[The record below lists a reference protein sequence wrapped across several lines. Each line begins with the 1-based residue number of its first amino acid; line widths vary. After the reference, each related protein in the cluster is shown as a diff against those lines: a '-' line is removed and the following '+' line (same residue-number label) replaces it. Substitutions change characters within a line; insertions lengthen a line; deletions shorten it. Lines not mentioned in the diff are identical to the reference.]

1 MRRYQPE
8 RTEFPVIIFSY
19 IAQAAAV
26 SSAQLDPRASCWGTL
41 CGGHCVNGEA
51 LQAQQLAAARAGF
64 PCLWWWLC
72 HGATRLQPR
81 TRLSPA
87 DKARQARM
95 AHATQMGVGIAM
107 SVLIW
112 VELWNYSNWTWS
124 TDIFG
129 STNQC
134 YLVATS

>member
-1 MRRYQPE
+1 
-8 RTEFPVIIFSY
+8 
-19 IAQAAAV
+19 
-26 SSAQLDPRASCWGTL
+26 
-41 CGGHCVNGEA
+41 
-51 LQAQQLAAARAGF
+51 
-64 PCLWWWLC
+64 
-72 HGATRLQPR
+72 
-81 TRLSPA
+81 
-87 DKARQARM
+87 M